1 MQTNEMHTYA
11 QACEAKPQPEW
22 FIGPIIALIYP
33 FTLSCFNFYSVAITQ
48 GAGVGSW
55 LMAGL
60 MLTIAIFM
68 PLIGLLAAIRLGRDT
83 LHSPAEVLARR
94 VAMVSAAVAPI
105 FVFTG
110 VIFLLL
116 GKPTWD
122 IGFLTAVWVTLIGWI
137 ACSDRTPAKP
147 KRLAVNHQTLRFW
160 HGVAAAAVVVYL
172 GFHFSNHLFG
182 LIGPEAHMAV
192 MKVFRV
198 VYRSAVI
205 EPLLTLTFVFLIG
218 SGAWMAWRL
227 TDRQADAIRTFQIAG
242 GVFLIFAITSH
253 INAVL
258 YLARVHFQ
266 IDTDWGFAVGAP
278 NGMLKDAW
286 SIRLLPYYFLAVFYV
301 ISHAFCGLRG
311 VMLAHRVSD
320 RTVTRVLVAGMVFA
334 ALVASVIIL
343 AMSGMRLHFD

>member
-1 MQTNEMHTYA
+1 MRTYQMQSVS
-11 QACEAKPQPEW
+11 EASAVKPQMQW
-22 FIGPIIALIYP
+22 FLGPIIALIYP
-33 FTLSCFNFYSVAITQ
+33 FLLICFNTYSVKITQ
-48 GAGVGSW
+48 GAGVAAW

-60 MLTIAIFM
+60 VLMLAIFM
-68 PLIGLLAAIRLGRDT
+68 PLIGLSCAIFLGRNPMP
-83 LHSPAEVLARR
+83 SAAEVLARR
-94 VAMVSAAVAPI
+94 VALVSGAVAPI

-122 IGFLTAVWVTLIGWI
+122 IGFLTVVWTSLIGLI
-137 ACSDRTPAKP
+137 AITDKTPRQPKP
-147 KRLAVNHQTLRFW
+147 LVQGKNRVRFW

-172 GFHFSNHLFG
+172 GFHFSNHFFG
-182 LIGPEAHMAV
+182 LIGPEAHTAV

-218 SGAWMAWRL
+218 SGAFMAWRL

-242 GVFLIFAITSH
+242 GVFLVFAITSH

-278 NGMLKDAW
+278 TGMLKDPW

-311 VMLAHRVSD
+311 VMLAHNASE
-320 RTVTRVLVAGMVFA
+320 RTAGRVLAAGMVMA
-334 ALVASVIIL
+334 ALVAIIIIL
-343 AMSGMRLHFD
+343 AMSGMRVHFD

>member
-1 MQTNEMHTYA
+1 MLTNEM
-11 QACEAKPQPEW
+11 QSVSEASSVQPQTQW

-33 FTLSCFNFYSVAITQ
+33 FLLVGFNAYSVKVTQ
-48 GAGVGSW
+48 GAGVASW

-60 MLTIAIFM
+60 TLVLAIFM
-68 PLIGLLAAIRLGRDT
+68 PLTGLLCAIRLGRNPMP
-83 LHSPAEVLARR
+83 SAAEVLARR
-94 VAMVSAAVAPI
+94 VALVSGAVAPI

-122 IGFLTAVWVTLIGWI
+122 IGFLTILWI
-137 ACSDRTPAKP
+137 ALMGLIAMADRTPRQP
-147 KRLAVNHQTLRFW
+147 KRLVAGGNKIRFW

-182 LIGPEAHMAV
+182 LIGPQAHTAV

-218 SGAWMAWRL
+218 SGAYMAWRL
-227 TDRQADAIRTFQIAG
+227 TDRQADALRTFQIAG
-242 GVFLIFAITSH
+242 GVFLVFAITSH

-258 YLARVHFQ
+258 YLARIHFQ

-278 NGMLKDAW
+278 TGMLKDPW

-311 VMLAHRVSD
+311 VMLAHNASE
-320 RTVTRVLVAGMVFA
+320 RTAGRVLAAGIVMA
-334 ALVASVIIL
+334 ALVAIIIIL
-343 AMSGMRLHFD
+343 AMSGMRVHFE